1 MPKKRAVKK
10 AKVHSKKV
18 SKKHSKASK
27 KTPEPVQKMEHEPVH
42 IPLNDALRDLEKISD
57 GKKMEQ
63 RVENIEKKE
72 SKMQKNEIEIMK
84 EEAKIEKET
93 EKIEKETERIE
104 KVEKQIKKSVTVKP
118 LSIFTMKDLNKAIV
132 GAFVGIVAHYAFVY
146 GKEIAKNISMTR
158 ASFLIIFSYI
168 LIIILM
174 YETGYREV
182 KEKRFLGILP
192 KRATAIYLTSIIV
205 IIIVFFLFNQL
216 NLNDLPGLYK
226 EISVT
231 LVLASVGAGSADL
244 IGKD

>member
-10 AKVHSKKV
+10 AKASSKKQP
-18 SKKHSKASK
+18 KKHSKAAKKSHSK
-27 KTPEPVQKMEHEPVH
+27 NQPDPVQKMEHEPVH
-42 IPLNDALRDLEKISD
+42 IPLNEALKDLEKISE
-57 GKKMEQ
+57 GKKIEQ
-63 RVENIEKKE
+63 RVENIEKRE

-93 EKIEKETERIE
+93 GRIEKETEKVE
-104 KVEKQIKKSVTVKP
+104 KLEKQIKKSVTTKP

-132 GAFVGIVAHYAFVY
+132 GAFVGIVAHYAFIY
-146 GKEIAKNISMTR
+146 GKEIAKNISITR
-158 ASFLIIFSYI
+158 ASFLIAFSYI

-192 KRATAIYLTSIIV
+192 KRATAIYITSIIV
-205 IIIVFFLFNQL
+205 IIVVFFLFNQL
-216 NLNDLPGLYK
+216 NLDDLPGLYK

-231 LVLASVGAGSADL
+231 LVLASV
-244 IGKD
+244 